1 MANLP
6 WPAFIKYL
14 QSILGVHAVTS
25 PFVWQHYL
33 QHSEETSSMVIAFIF
48 LEMQR
53 KNWTFE
59 EPSHVK

>member
-1 MANLP
+1 MPTKLIP
-6 WPAFIKYL
+6 T
-14 QSILGVHAVTS
+14 QVHAVTF

-48 LEMQR
+48 LEMLR

-59 EPSHVK
+59 EPSRVK